1 MGVGSVRYRDGEIRL
16 SVRALCEAALLCGD
30 LDLRAHGASL
40 DRLHEGAAI
49 HRALQSGRGEGY
61 RAELPLDCR
70 VEYAGVVW
78 ALSGVADGV
87 FERGGET
94 VVEEIKTVSGRLPDA
109 PLPTHLAQLRCYAY
123 FYCEKEGLDSVSL
136 LLTYYSVAGERTK
149 SFELVESREAL
160 RSSLESL
167 LARLT
172 PRALRL
178 KHRAEVLLPTT
189 AKNLVFPYGEL
200 RAGQGELVSE
210 CYRSIKNGKRLFAQ
224 APTGIGKTLS
234 VTYPAMRALSDGYC
248 DKIFYLTA
256 KASTRRE
263 AFAAAKRLHEGGARL
278 RSCVITARDQCC
290 LCEEARA
297 SGRVSSYCNPIDC
310 PYARGYYDRAESAVF
325 SLLDQKT
332 GYSRLAIEEAA
343 KSFSVCPYELS
354 LDLSEFCDMVI
365 CDYNYAFDPSAFFRR
380 YFAPDAERCDSV
392 FLIDEAHNLPDR
404 VRSMYSCELT
414 RSDFESL
421 YTACGELEPELD
433 AALERVIRF
442 LHGLRRL
449 CRDNLVKASDGER
462 GFYMTREALPELRE
476 TMSEF
481 CLSAEK
487 WRRGK
492 RDHRLYSPLSDLIA
506 EARRCVTLSEYYDER
521 FLTYVELLGGETR
534 VRIFCLDPSGV
545 LGERLSRARSAVLFS
560 ATLTPLDYFTELCGG
575 GEAVTLDLPSPFPPE
590 NLCLVA
596 VDSVS
601 TRSEDRNERSYRRVS
616 SCIAATVSARAG
628 NYICYFPSYTFM
640 ERVHDVFSRKYPDVE
655 TVVQRRGMTLSEK
668 EGFLSRFEE
677 DEGVLRVGFCVMG
690 GSFSEGVDLPGKR
703 LIGSIVVGCGIGAIS
718 NERNILRDYY
728 DLRTEMRGYD
738 YAYTYPGMNRVLQAA
753 GRVIRRDDD
762 RGIVVLIDD
771 RYGTPQYAALF
782 PEQWSGLQYA
792 RNPASLAEVARR
804 FWKKGEN
811 SK

>member
-1 MGVGSVRYRDGEIRL
+1 MIYRDGEIRL
-16 SVRALCEAALLCGD
+16 SVRALCEAAHLCGD
-30 LDLRAHGASL
+30 LDLRSSGASL
-40 DRLHEGAAI
+40 ERLREGTAI
-49 HRALQSGRGEGY
+49 HRELQSGRGEHY
-61 RAELPLDCR
+61 RAEIALDCR

-78 ALSGVADGV
+78 SISGVADGV
-87 FERGGET
+87 LERNGET
-94 VVEEIKTVSGRLPDA
+94 VLEEIKTVSGRLPDA
-109 PLPTHLAQLRCYAY
+109 PLPAHLSQLRCYGY
-123 FYCEKEGLDSVSL
+123 FYCEKQGLDSIGLS
-136 LLTYYSVAGERTK
+136 LTYYSVSSERT
-149 SFELVESREAL
+149 SCFEFLESRESL
-160 RSSLESL
+160 RLSLEGL

-178 KHRAEVLLPTT
+178 KNRAEVLLPTT

-234 VTYPAMRALSDGYC
+234 VMYPAMRALSDGHC

-256 KASTRRE
+256 KSSTRRE

-290 LCEEARA
+290 LCEAAKA

-310 PYARGYYDRAESAVF
+310 PYARGYYDRAESAIF
-325 SLLDQKT
+325 WLLDGKY
-332 GYSRLAIEEAA
+332 GYSRLAIDEAA
-343 KSFSVCPYELS
+343 RRFSVCPYELS
-354 LDLSEFCDMVI
+354 LDLSEYCDLII
-365 CDYNYAFDPSAFFRR
+365 CDYNYAFDGAVYLRR

-392 FLIDEAHNLPDR
+392 FLVDEAHNLPDR
-404 VRSMYSCELT
+404 ARSMYSCELL
-414 RSDFESL
+414 RGDFEAL
-421 YTACGELEPELD
+421 YTASGRLEVELD
-433 AALERVIRF
+433 AILEKVIRF
-442 LHGLRRL
+442 LYGLRRL

-462 GFYMTREALPELRE
+462 GFYMTRQTLPGLRE
-476 TMSEF
+476 TMAEF
-481 CLSAEK
+481 CAAAEK

-492 RDHRLYSPLSDLIA
+492 REHRLYSALSDLISA
-506 EARRCVTLSEYYDER
+506 ARKCLLVSEYYDER

-545 LGERLSRARSAVLFS
+545 LGERLSRAKSAVLFS

-601 TRSEDRNERSYRRVS
+601 TRSDDRNDRSYRRIS
-616 SCIAATVSARAG
+616 TCIAATVSSRAG

-640 ERVHDVFSRKYPDVE
+640 ERVHALFSKKYPEVE

-668 EGFLSRFEE
+668 ESFLSRFEA

-728 DLRTEMRGYD
+728 DLRAEMRGYD
-738 YAYTYPGMNRVLQAA
+738 YAYTYPGMNQVLQAA

-771 RYGTPQYAALF
+771 RYGTPQYADLF